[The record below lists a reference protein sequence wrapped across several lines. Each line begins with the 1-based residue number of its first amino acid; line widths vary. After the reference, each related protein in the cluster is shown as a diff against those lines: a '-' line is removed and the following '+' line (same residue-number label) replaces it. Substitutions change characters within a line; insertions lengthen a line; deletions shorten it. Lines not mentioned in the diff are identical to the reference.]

1 MNAIAHSSHP
11 YQNIIIHF
19 LQSHHLASAIA
30 FLKLGHVTSCHGT
43 HRSEIQE
50 ILLVLL
56 LHTHSR
62 HYFFI
67 LPVVAVGRLP
77 SLSLSLLFE
86 YFAFP
91 NIDYLA
97 KDLTLFGKLEFGGAM
112 KPTDDGIPVLT
123 DRVGALEIHNKIL
136 Y

>member
-1 MNAIAHSSHP
+1 MTVSPNVMKLNHLDIKRFYSFPHYTNTNSIDSH
-11 YQNIIIHF
+11 
-19 LQSHHLASAIA
+19 
-30 FLKLGHVTSCHGT
+30 
-43 HRSEIQE
+43 
-50 ILLVLL
+50 
-56 LHTHSR
+56 
-62 HYFFI
+62 
-67 LPVVAVGRLP
+67 
-77 SLSLSLLFE
+77 SLSFE

-91 NIDYLA
+91 NIDSLG

>member
-1 MNAIAHSSHP
+1 MSRHVMALIAQKFKRFYS
-11 YQNIIIHF
+11 YF
-19 LQSHHLASAIA
+19 YY
-30 FLKLGHVTSCHGT
+30 T
-43 HRSEIQE
+43 
-50 ILLVLL
+50 
-56 LHTHSR
+56 HTHSR

-67 LPVVAVGRLP
+67 LPVVVVGRLP

-86 YFAFP
+86 YFALP